1 MTRFLIGLAS
11 GLAIAYL
18 TAPQPG
24 KQTRDSLLGLANDE
38 VEGVKLIRKAVA
50 RVEETI
56 NQVRD

>member
-1 MTRFLIGLAS
+1 MSRFLIGLAS

-24 KQTRDSLLGLANDE
+24 KQTRDSLLGFAKDE
-38 VEGVKLIRKAVA
+38 AQGVKLIQQAVS

-56 NQVRD
+56 DQVRQ